1 MTEHSWKRPESVLIV
16 VYTMSGEVL
25 LMERT
30 QPIGFWQSV
39 TGSLLW
45 DELPA
50 AAARRELLEETGMR
64 AEPRDC
70 QLQNRFPILPAW
82 RERYHPDV
90 QENIEHVFSLA
101 LAARCNIFLNPDEH
115 RQYEWLDA
123 HAAIRRCSSW
133 TNAQAIEKI
142 ILGGRNSSQ

>member
-50 AAARRELLEETGMR
+50 AAARRELLEETGTV

-82 RERYHPDV
+82 RARYHPDV
-90 QENIEHVFSLA
+90 IENIEHVFA
-101 LAARCNIFLNPDEH
+101 LELVARCNIFLNPDEH
-115 RQYEWLDA
+115 SQYEWLDA

-133 TNAQAIEKI
+133 SNAQAIEKI